1 MHKIK
6 NFYILLILAI
16 IIAGGSFAWQ
26 VIKVREITITPDATP
41 LISDGFYEISTNE
54 DPILG
59 NPGAPLTLIM
69 FSDFACADCQKKYS
83 ILADF
88 VKAHPQEARMF
99 LKYSPKPSLIFKSDN
114 LAFRGALCANKQN
127 KFWGYADL
135 LIGMDNT
142 NKQNDL
148 EKNVAN
154 LKINSS
160 AWQDCL
166 NSPEI
171 QQKIAGAIALSQTL
185 GIEKVPTIYIN
196 NKKLNLDTNP
206 NLEDL
211 LSKLI
216 AK

>member
-6 NFYILLILAI
+6 NFYILLTLAI
-16 IIAGGSFAWQ
+16 VIAGGSFAWQ
-26 VIKVREITITPDATP
+26 IVKVREITITPDAKP

-69 FSDFACADCQKKYS
+69 FSDFTCADCQKKYS
-83 ILADF
+83 ILVDF
-88 VKAHPQEARMF
+88 VKSHPQEARMF
-99 LKYSPKPSLIFKSDN
+99 LKYSPKPSLFFKADN

-127 KFWGYADL
+127 KFWGYTDL
-135 LIGMDNT
+135 LISMNNP
-142 NKQNDL
+142 NKQSDL
-148 EKNVAN
+148 EKNITN

-160 AWQDCL
+160 TWQDCL
-166 NSPEI
+166 NSQES
-171 QQKIAGAIALSQTL
+171 QQKIAGAVALSQTL

-206 NLEDL
+206 DLGDL